1 MPPAT
6 SPRGIAAVLVL
17 VLIGWLTAWHATRLS
32 NGAAAVALIVLLPPW
47 FAALPGIARGNRR
60 TQQLGAFLTAPY
72 LAYGLTDVLA
82 NPGARFYAGGT
93 VLIGFAV
100 FVAIVH
106 SLRTDAAPHAT
117 R

>member
-1 MPPAT
+1 MPPPP
-6 SPRGIAAVLVL
+6 SPRGVAAALVL
-17 VLIGWLTAWHATRLS
+17 TLIVWLTAWHTVRLS
-32 NGAAAVALIVLLPPW
+32 NGAAAVALIMLLPPW
-47 FAALPGIARGNRR
+47 FAVLPGIARGNRR

-72 LAYGLTDVLA
+72 LAYGLTEVLA

-93 VLIGFAV
+93 VLIAFAV

-106 SLRTDAAPHAT
+106 SLRTDAASHAI